1 MLINKYVLLI
11 CSRESFVDVQQ
22 RHDRKIIVLFFVQ
35 FSLSPSKDVPG
46 FRRILPRANF
56 LLLSK
61 EYPSNQVAGSSQPD
75 VGGDPLNPS
84 LEGHLASVALT
95 QDPQLTRLGLAGE
108 VELSD
113 QTAVDDDDVIK
124 EPEGVPYPS
133 QPCESPPSSSSAL
146 SKAPPV
152 ADGDHASRDSADN
165 PASGVT
171 LQGAE
176 SSLACHAYSGPVV
189 QQGDAT
195 HTVAVIPAQ
204 VRHHGDHFN
213 HSIIVMQAVYSSKC
227 FPPLEPVGT
236 YIHASCQLRSPPDDG
251 RCRRRQRTECQTFI

>member
-1 MLINKYVLLI
+1 MMQ
-11 CSRESFVDVQQ
+11 SREQYEDNCSVFA
-22 RHDRKIIVLFFVQ
+22 Q

-75 VGGDPLNPS
+75 VSGDFLSPS

-95 QDPQLTRLGLAGE
+95 QDPQLARLGLASE

-113 QTAVDDDDVIK
+113 QTAIDDDVIK
-124 EPEGVPYPS
+124 ETEGVPYPS
-133 QPCESPPSSSSAL
+133 EPCESQSSSSSAL

-152 ADGDHASRDSADN
+152 ADGEHVTQDSADS
-165 PASGVT
+165 PTSAVT
-171 LQGAE
+171 LQGPE

-189 QQGDAT
+189 QQGDTT
-195 HTVAVIPAQ
+195 HTVAIIPAQ
-204 VRHHGDHFN
+204 VRHHSTWQSF
-213 HSIIVMQAVYSSKC
+213 
-227 FPPLEPVGT
+227 
-236 YIHASCQLRSPPDDG
+236 
-251 RCRRRQRTECQTFI
+251 